1 MLVHLAY
8 VYIRPLRSN
17 LTKRILCGGKKG
29 DSMDVQQILKK
40 KLNSF
45 SRVNEGGYKKY
56 DRRIFVNT
64 GSRLH

>member
-40 KLNSF
+40 KTKLFQQS
-45 SRVNEGGYKKY
+45 E
-56 DRRIFVNT
+56 
-64 GSRLH
+64 